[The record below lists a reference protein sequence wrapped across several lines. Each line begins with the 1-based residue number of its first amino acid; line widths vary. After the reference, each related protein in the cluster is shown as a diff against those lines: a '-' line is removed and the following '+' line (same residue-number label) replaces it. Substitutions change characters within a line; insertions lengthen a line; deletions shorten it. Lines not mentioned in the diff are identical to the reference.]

1 MIGTVAAVTVGILF
15 TVSMLFCMGMCRA
28 ASDANDRMEEM
39 FQRKDK
45 KEE

>member
-1 MIGTVAAVTVGILF
+1 MMGTVAAVTVGILF
-15 TVSMLFCMGMCRA
+15 TVSMLCCIGMCKA
-28 ASDANDRMEEM
+28 ASDADDRMEEM